1 MTNYEYLLN
10 LENEGKL
17 KPLIKS
23 GVITS
28 TILNYFT
35 IYKIYLY
42 EVAHNRARMDAM
54 ENVIVTCKTNKDAVY
69 RSVKMMEYNII

>member
-17 KPLIKS
+17 KRLILS
-23 GVITS
+23 GVITA

-35 IYKIYLY
+35 IYKLYLY
-42 EVAHNRARMDAM
+42 EEAHNRSKMDAI
-54 ENVIVTCKTNKDAVY
+54 ENV
-69 RSVKMMEYNII
+69 

>member
-10 LENEGKL
+10 LENDGKL

-42 EVAHNRARMDAM
+42 EEAHNRSKMDAM
-54 ENVIVTCKTNKDAVY
+54 ENVTITCRTSKDAVY
-69 RSVKMMEYNII
+69 RSIKMMRYELV

>member
-17 KPLIKS
+17 KRLILS
-23 GVITS
+23 GVITA

-35 IYKIYLY
+35 IYKLYLY
-42 EVAHNRARMDAM
+42 EEAHNRSKMDAI
-54 ENVIVTCKTNKDAVY
+54 ENVCTTYKTNINTIY
-69 RSVKMMEYNII
+69 RSIKMMRYDI